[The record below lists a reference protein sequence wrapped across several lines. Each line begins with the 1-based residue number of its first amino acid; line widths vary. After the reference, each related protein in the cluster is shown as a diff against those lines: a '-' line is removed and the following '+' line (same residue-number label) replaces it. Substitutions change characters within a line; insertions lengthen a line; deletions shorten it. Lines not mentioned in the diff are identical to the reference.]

1 MSIVHGLFCVHGL
14 RHDLVCFV
22 ATGMS
27 IYQHYLKLAFSYIHL
42 IVMFFLFVYCFE
54 MRGGCS
60 FCIYW
65 WNCWPSL
72 SFLCSLIWGERYLY
86 FYVDTGGLIDHH
98 CLFFVHVPSQDLDFQ
113 CQRSWSFIAFII
125 LRSEVFVPC
134 FYWWKITN
142 GLPLL
147 FSFHNTYKWWYIL
160 WIY

>member
-1 MSIVHGLFCVHGL
+1 
-14 RHDLVCFV
+14 
-22 ATGMS
+22 
-27 IYQHYLKLAFSYIHL
+27 
-42 IVMFFLFVYCFE
+42 MFFLCLLFWDERWLFLLFLLVELLTITFFFVFVDLRWEVLILLCW
-54 MRGGCS
+54 
-60 FCIYW
+60 YW

-86 FYVDTGGLIDHH
+86 FYVFTGGLIDHH

-113 CQRSWSFIAFII
+113 CQRSCSFIAFII
-125 LRSEVFVPC
+125 LRSAEVVIPC

-142 GLPLL
+142 GLPSP